1 MSGSF
6 SYAIWARDQYGRTA
20 TFVPPQPEFLKCEHV
35 EMLKTGPE
43 KRKTWRC
50 VGENDSARGGAG
62 AEAGR
67 AIRPGQP
74 KAADEH
80 SLCYWHGNAFC
91 AKKISRVICRKKNKA
106 PLLDFASNGAQ
117 FW

>member
-50 VGENDSARGGAG
+50 VGENDSARGGLAPKR
-62 AEAGR
+62 EGR
-67 AIRPGQP
+67 FDRDSRKRRMNIRCAIGMGMPF
-74 KAADEH
+74 A
-80 SLCYWHGNAFC
+80 
-91 AKKISRVICRKKNKA
+91 RKK
-106 PLLDFASNGAQ
+106 
-117 FW
+117 